1 MACHYQKNNKG
12 IFMNNWFK
20 VQTFIAYAVV
30 IFSFSYAA
38 LASQS
43 LPSVLNYYPTSKYE
57 VIKTYSAKKKTNKP
71 FDIKTTKG
79 LINKLRKKADA
90 IGADAV
96 IIVDKHVNKT
106 HSSSKSYGNGQEP
119 LSEFYVTY
127 EAELIKKAEG
137 DFNTGSKVTPYNNE
151 GFKQI
156 KTISNTT
163 RIETKFVFMPPTVHK
178 LHRPEVTTN
187 EVSIKEGVYG
197 IALSTPYKEVNN
209 ILGDP
214 SVELKISDE
223 ELILGYGRN
232 HWFHFKNN
240 ELVMIQT
247 GSSPLSFTLLHE
259 IPLLDFYDDKNWSI
273 NGILE
278 RKASLEQVQQVLG
291 TDVKLNKN
299 NQVIINQNNTD
310 LTLHFNYSRDDETN
324 KKHYFLTDFILKSS
338 DYKSSNLPISA
349 NRKTQFDTISE
360 LYSRL
365 QTSNVIDTKAL
376 ESLMGEPIG
385 RIFKSANSFLTL
397 YNSNLYVHT
406 KHESIKAISFIE
418 EAFVLQE
425 KLQPTVNPWFFG
437 PYRQNGIL
445 DEMRKNFPNDSF
457 DLDNEVSID
466 TESYKMSLYFEEIK
480 GENRLYE
487 AQLVIY

>member
-1 MACHYQKNNKG
+1 MISKLKHLSSTVLLMVALTISCP
-12 IFMNNWFK
+12 I
-20 VQTFIAYAVV
+20 YA
-30 IFSFSYAA
+30 SDT
-38 LASQS
+38 
-43 LPSVLNYYPTSKYE
+43 LPYILNYYPASDYE
-57 VIKTYSAKKKTNKP
+57 VLKSYSAKKKTYEPSSK
-71 FDIKTTKG
+71 KTNSE
-79 LINKLRKKADA
+79 LINKLRIKAA
-90 IGADAV
+90 SVGADAV
-96 IIVDKHVNKT
+96 ILVSKRVKKVLNPTQSYNKR
-106 HSSSKSYGNGQEP
+106 SSTP
-119 LSEFYVTY
+119 FSEYSVIY
-127 EAELIKKAEG
+127 EADLIRYDKKA
-137 DFNTGSKVTPYNNE
+137 FKLSSTATPYNEE
-151 GFKQI
+151 GLKQI

-247 GSSPLSFTLLHE
+247 DSAPLSFTLLNE

-273 NGILE
+273 NGLLE
-278 RKASLEQVQQVLG
+278 RNDSLEKVQQALG
-291 TDVKLNKN
+291 SDVKLNKN

-310 LTLHFNYSRDDETN
+310 LTLHFDYSRDDETN
-324 KKHYFLTDFILKSS
+324 KKHYFLTGFTLKSIN
-338 DYKSSNLPISA
+338 YKYSGLSVSA
-349 NRKTQFDTISE
+349 NRKTQFETISE

-425 KLQPTVNPWFFG
+425 KLQPTVHPWFLG
-437 PYRQNGIL
+437 PYIQNGIL
-445 DEMRKNFPNDSF
+445 DEMRKSFPNDAF